1 MELTKRINKL
11 NEERDQHLEDVKIEI
26 FEKVDESIKK
36 TVAHFKA
43 SPETERRLLLLES
56 SNKMMAHQVSE
67 MYELFT
73 SFGWLGKT
81 TLKVVGGL
89 GLIAASIISCI
100 ELVKRTK

>member
-36 TVAHFKA
+36 TVAHLKA
-43 SPETERRLLLLES
+43 SPETERRLALLES

-81 TLKVVGGL
+81 TLKIFGGI
-89 GLIAASIISCI
+89 GIIAAAIISCI